1 MSELPELRAV
11 VRASAE
17 RRYGARRRRVRPT
30 LLPALAIVALVLT
43 ALVLSHRGPSP
54 NDEVAATSTPAQTT
68 TASIKTP
75 TATPT
80 IYSGSEWRNVPVVD
94 RTRRRLHD
102 RHRVSQDPVNGR
114 KSGAESDRQRHERRH
129 PPLRRLL
136 VAQPRLLRRVYRRLL
151 EQARRRTRPGPYPE
165 RPRERLHTADQ
176 GLTRHDATLGG
187 CSSTPGL
194 VHQVAQPHG
203 SCTGRG
209 YENVEKRYLNGPASR
224 QCERRALPAA
234 LGC

>member
-80 IYSGSEWRNVPVVD
+80 IYSGLSGETFPSWTGRDGDYTIVIESA
-94 RTRRRLHD
+94 RTQ
-102 RHRVSQDPVNGR
+102 SM
-114 KSGAESDRQRHERRH
+114 AER
-129 PPLRRLL
+129 
-136 VAQPRLLRRVYRRLL
+136 VAQKVIDNGTNAGILRSDDFSSLN
-151 EQARRRTRPGPYPE
+151 PGYYVVF
-165 RPRERLHTADQ
+165 TGDFSSK
-176 GLTRHDATLGG
+176 HDAELA
-187 CSSTPGL
+187 L
-194 VHQVAQPHG
+194 ARIRNDH
-203 SCTGRG
+203 
-209 YENVEKRYLNGPASR
+209 ENAYIR
-224 QCERRALPAA
+224 QIKA
-234 LGC
+234 